1 MVGLDPTT
9 AGIRIA
15 VLGEAKAGRAG
26 DGELQRLRHV
36 RVLLIERGLADNGT
50 RLVLAGLEGVGRRLA
65 APDVVLANAADLV
78 Q

>member
-36 RVLLIERGLADNGT
+36 RALLIERGHADSGT

-65 APDVVLANAADLV
+65 APDVVLADAADLV